1 MVIHIRTRVKS
12 ELQRFFPENNFNP
25 SSGLDFNYNSKSES
39 SNNKSNDE
47 KLIEMLTEFG
57 FIRYESLIYTFLTKH
72 GSKTASQIYKLLKI
86 PRTETYRILRGLQSK
101 GVITASLSHPMIYT
115 TLPINQVIQVLI
127 NQEKNRVNTLE
138 SKRQELHDLS
148 DNIQAFVHQTYEE
161 KGNQFQIIR
170 GLNQINSKINGM
182 ACGTREKFLLIGS
195 EDEFLHFYHSGIF
208 DQLKSSDT
216 DFKIISSNSKK
227 TRYFLEG
234 IKKDRFKII
243 SGKYTQGPCFAIK
256 DKEVILLLKNGKN
269 SKEDITAIWSDSSS
283 IVDPLAFLFNT
294 IWSNLLT
301 VNDVTKYSKLERL
314 EKEYRFQIKELE
326 QENIGLEE
334 LNTVLSKNL

>member
-1 MVIHIRTRVKS
+1 MIILRAQVEN
-12 ELQRFFPENNFNP
+12 ELQRFFRENNFN
-25 SSGLDFNYNSKSES
+25 SSSDLDFNHNSESES

-47 KLIEMLTEFG
+47 KLIGMLADFG
-57 FIRYESLIYTFLTKH
+57 FTRYESLIYTFLTKH

-86 PRTETYRILRGLQSK
+86 PRTETYRILGILQSK
-101 GVITASLSHPMIYT
+101 GVITVSLSHPMIYT
-115 TLPINQVIQVLI
+115 ILPINQVVQVLI
-127 NQEKNRVNTLE
+127 NQEKNRINTLE
-138 SKRQELHDLS
+138 SKRQELYDLS
-148 DNIQAFVHQTYEE
+148 YNIQAFMHQTYEE

-170 GLNQINSKINGM
+170 GLNHINIKINGM
-182 ACGTREKFLLIGS
+182 VCGTREKFLLIGS
-195 EDEFLHFYHSGIF
+195 EDEFLHFHHSGIF
-208 DQLKSSDT
+208 DQLKSSGT

-234 IKKDRFKII
+234 IKKDQFKII
-243 SGKYTQGPCFAIK
+243 SGKYTQGLCFAIK

-269 SKEDITAIWSDSSS
+269 SKEDMTAIWSDSSS